1 MIINYYRNNHISCV
15 IKITKIYYI
24 YNFYADRIV
33 LVLKTEAKFVKL

>member
-24 YNFYADRIV
+24 YNFYADI